1 MKLLDVV
8 ALTEDIIDPPLTRGQ
23 VGTVVEQLAEDVFEI
38 EFAGL
43 DGRAFCINSDRGAQT
58 DAVAA
63 RPGRDGRLIFRRQV
77 DSVHPGRIGITRRP
91 PPCAGDAR
99 NVGHAY
105 TAMSAALIGYW
116 PQLSAAK
123 VRLP

>member
-43 DGRAFCINSDRGAQT
+43 DGRAFCITPIEAHKLMPLLHGP
-58 DAVAA
+58 VGMAA
-63 RPGRDGRLIFRRQV
+63 
-77 DSVHPGRIGITRRP
+77 
-91 PPCAGDAR
+91 
-99 NVGHAY
+99 
-105 TAMSAALIGYW
+105 
-116 PQLSAAK
+116 
-123 VRLP
+123 